1 MLYYEDIELDA
12 PRRSADYVVDKDALI
27 AFARQWDPQPYHTDE
42 DAAKHYPMGLIG
54 SSVQSYAIL
63 TKLQTEMPGD
73 KPAVISGLGIDEW
86 RTPNP
91 LKPGDTVHAVCYVEA
106 KRESASRPRL
116 GILTSVS
123 TLMNQRGDVILT
135 YKSTGLV
142 MKRPSG

>member
-1 MLYYEDIELDA
+1 MLYYEDIELDT
-12 PRRSADYVVDKDALI
+12 PRRSADYVVDKDALL
-27 AFARQWDPQPYHTDE
+27 AFAKQ
-42 DAAKHYPMGLIG
+42 YPMGLIG

-63 TKLQTEMPGD
+63 TKLQAEMPGA

-106 KRESASRPRL
+106 KRESSSKPQL

-142 MKRPSG
+142 MKRPPG